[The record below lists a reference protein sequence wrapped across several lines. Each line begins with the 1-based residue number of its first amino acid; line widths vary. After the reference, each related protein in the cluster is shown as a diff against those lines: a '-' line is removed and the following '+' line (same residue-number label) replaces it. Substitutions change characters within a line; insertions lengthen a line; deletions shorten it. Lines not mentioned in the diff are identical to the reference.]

1 MRTFLVLSGILLLS
15 FVACAAEDEGDGA
28 ASPAQ
33 DLGLVWEAWDA
44 LQANYADPDSLDGG
58 ALAGGAMARIL
69 ELGQLEPYPFL
80 ADIGRMRGQAPAAVP
95 GGMIDVWRAS
105 RLYLEDNPETTTGTL
120 AQSLIDGMV
129 RALPDPSAGYLT
141 AEQFPEAQEQLERN
155 IEGSYLGIGARVVS
169 QEGRIL
175 LFPFTGS
182 PSDKAGIEP
191 GDTLLAVDGTPVG
204 DATPSE
210 VGDRVKGEEGT
221 RVLLRLQRIEEAEP
235 LELYVIRGDV
245 QLPTVASQLTQGG
258 IGYIRVTRF
267 RDNTGQQ
274 VFEALEQ
281 LNRFDMLALILDLR
295 FNPGGSAEAAAEVA
309 AQFLPPG
316 ELFREVEDR
325 AGVRTE
331 QLLPGEGLR
340 FSNDEL
346 LIAALVDE
354 RTTGEA
360 EAVAAALQESG
371 RATLVG
377 FPTFGEGS
385 SYDFVKLSDGSALYL
400 PTSRWYTAGGV
411 WVGDNPLQPDIPVEF
426 REVSAGPGGEMQFN
440 AAYEYLDS
448 RLPLFR

>member
-15 FVACAAEDEGDGA
+15 VVACAAEDEGDGA

-44 LQANYADPDSLDGG
+44 LQANYADTDSLDGG
-58 ALAGGAMARIL
+58 TLAGGAMARIL

-80 ADIGRMRGQAPAAVP
+80 SDIGRMRGQAPAAVP
-95 GGMIDVWRAS
+95 AGMIDVWRAS
-105 RLYLEDNPETTTGTL
+105 RFYLEDNPETTTGTL

-204 DATPSE
+204 DATPAE

-316 ELFREVEDR
+316 KLFREVEDR
-325 AGVRTE
+325 AGVRTQ

-385 SYDFVKLSDGSALYL
+385 SYDFVKLSDGCIGPVPTDVALVHCGRSL
-400 PTSRWYTAGGV
+400 GGRQSVAAGHSGRVPGGV
-411 WVGDNPLQPDIPVEF
+411 RWAWRRDAVQRCL
-426 REVSAGPGGEMQFN
+426 
-440 AAYEYLDS
+440 
-448 RLPLFR
+448 